1 MIKKIVLTGGPG
13 SGKTTVIESIKKNF
27 GGKYKVIVVDE
38 TASYL
43 INMGLRPF
51 GDNAI
56 DMVDFQELV
65 LKTQL
70 AKEDVV
76 DRAVEVLP
84 DEDII
89 IIYDRGLLD
98 NCAYITAEEFQE
110 VLNRFDKSYTINEFL
125 EKYDLIINLVSREDF
140 YTTDN
145 NPARS
150 EAVDEALKLGSKT
163 LAAWV
168 GHSNL
173 KIVSPKDEI
182 DEKIKEVLNHINN
195 LLQEKQVK
203 HQAKYLIDLETLDIE
218 YLERISKKANIT
230 QDYLESANS
239 VEKRLRKIEMSGVT
253 TYNYTVFKTLD
264 DGRKVKVS
272 DESISEKIYKKLL
285 EFKDENS
292 ETIIKKRYY
301 FPYEDEYF
309 TLDIIGNIGVLEI
322 NVGEREKVTIPR
334 FIEAMEDVTDNPTYR
349 NKNLAIKCH
358 KELVKKDLS

>member
-51 GDNAI
+51 GDNHI

-70 AKEDVV
+70 SKEEMV

-84 DEDII
+84 EDNII

-98 NCAYITAEEFQE
+98 NCAYINAEEFQE
-110 VLNRFDKSYTINEFL
+110 VLSRLDKKHTINEFL
-125 EKYDLIINLVSREDF
+125 ERYDLIINLVSRKDF

-168 GHSNL
+168 GHNNI
-173 KIVSPKDEI
+173 KIVSPKDDI
-182 DEKIKEVLNHINN
+182 DEKIKEVLNHINE

-203 HQAKYLIDLETLDIE
+203 RQAKYLIDLDTLNKE
-218 YLERISKKANIT
+218 YLESISKRANIT
-230 QDYLESANS
+230 QDYLESS
-239 VEKRLRKIEMSGVT
+239 DSIEKRLRKTEMSGVT
-253 TYNYTVFKTLD
+253 TYSYTVFKTLE
-264 DGRKVKVS
+264 DGRKIKVS
-272 DESISEKIYKKLL
+272 DESISEKLYEKLL
-285 EFKDENS
+285 EFKDENK
-292 ETIIKKRYY
+292 ETITKQRYY

-309 TLDIIGNIGVLEI
+309 TLDIIGDIGVLEI
-322 NVGEREKVTIPR
+322 NISEGEKVTIPS
-334 FIEAMEDVTDNPTYR
+334 FIDAMEDVTDNPIYR
-349 NKNLAIKCH
+349 NKNIATKNN
-358 KELVKKDLS
+358 KQLVK

>member
-27 GGKYKVIVVDE
+27 GGKYKVIVIDE

-51 GDNAI
+51 GDNPI

-70 AKEDVV
+70 AKEEII
-76 DRAVEVLP
+76 DRAVELLP
-84 DEDII
+84 DEDVI

-98 NCAYITAEEFQE
+98 NCAYITPEEFQE
-110 VLNRFDKSYTINEFL
+110 VLGRLDKKHTINEFL
-125 EKYDLIINLVSREDF
+125 ERYDLVINLVSREDF

-150 EAVDEALKLGSKT
+150 EAVEEALKLGSKT
-163 LAAWV
+163 LEAWV
-168 GHSNL
+168 GHGNI
-173 KIVSPKDEI
+173 KIVSPKDDI
-182 DEKIKEVLNHINN
+182 DEKINEVLNHINE
-195 LLQEKQVK
+195 LLKEKQVK
-203 HQAKYLIDLETLDIE
+203 RQAKYLIDLDTLDNK
-218 YLERISKKANIT
+218 YLESISKKAEIT
-230 QDYLESANS
+230 QDYLESAQS
-239 VEKRLRKIEMSGVT
+239 IEKRLRKTVMNGVT

-272 DESISEKIYKKLL
+272 DESISEKLYRKLL
-285 EFKDENS
+285 EFRDENTN
-292 ETIIKKRYY
+292 TIEKTRYF

-309 TLDIIGNIGVLEI
+309 SLDIINGLGILEI
-322 NVGEREKVTIPR
+322 NIDEKETVTIPS
-334 FIEAMEDVTDNPTYR
+334 FIEAMEDLTDNPIYR
-349 NKNLAIKCH
+349 NKNIAAKSN
-358 KELVKKDLS
+358 KQLVKSE